1 MEEKVNDKE
10 MEKMISD
17 ALDYKHQFYNMLDR
31 YNKFKKVLDETLDE
45 YNVSK
50 SKELCQKLEDLYV
63 FEKVYYVKFEECKT
77 YSNQWKNSEE
87 EVLKQGY
94 EFRNKTRTLYS
105 KYQKLLNR
113 LRLLLITGYKD
124 YNIDEL
130 VEEKQKEYKKNL
142 EECFGK

>member
-1 MEEKVNDKE
+1 MEEKVSNIE

-17 ALDYKHQFYNMLDR
+17 ALDYRHQFYNMLDR

-63 FEKVYYVKFEECKT
+63 FEKVYYVKFEEGKT

-87 EVLKQGY
+87 EVLREGY
-94 EFRNKTRTLYS
+94 DYRRRTLTLYTR
-105 KYQKLLNR
+105 YQKLLNY
-113 LRLLLITGYKD
+113 LRLMLIKD
-124 YNIDEL
+124 YNHSSIDEL
-130 VEEKQKEYKKNL
+130 VKEKQKEYKKNL
-142 EECFGK
+142 EECFGE